1 MENNQNPILWEEQ
14 HTVRKYCCSGK
25 NDFFRTSRLS
35 TDGKLYVAST
45 ESNFIEYYEVV
56 SSVVANNYY
65 YGGSKPFESDSSGDA
80 LRLANRCFA
89 GDTLYDF
96 QLHQS
101 LLDDAGLPLTVL
113 ATRDHPI
120 HIVEPTT
127 GSVRASYVP
136 INHLDELDL
145 TMCVAFNS
153 SGEKIYAG
161 SDRKIR

>member
-1 MENNQNPILWEEQ
+1 MEDNQNPILWKEQ
-14 HTVRKYCCSGK
+14 HTVKKFCCSGK
-25 NDFFRTSRLS
+25 NDFFRSSRLS
-35 TDGKLYVAST
+35 IDGKLYVTST
-45 ESNFIEYYEVV
+45 ESNFIEYYEIA

-65 YGGSKPFESDSSGDA
+65 YGASQPLATDSDDA
-80 LRLANRCFA
+80 LKLATRCFA

-113 ATRDHPI
+113 ATRDHPV
-120 HIVEPTT
+120 HLMEPAT
-127 GSVRASYVP
+127 GHVRASYVP

-153 SGEKIYAG
+153 SGEKIYTG